1 CRPALLRSRAG
12 RPQLRRDPLGCT
24 APTDIDMSRDMTPS
38 LTAVQYRKATM
49 ADVPG
54 MAHCRLADPAAG
66 VADPRMAAYMDGHHH
81 PQQALG
87 PRVVFVA
94 LVGTTVVGYI
104 GGHLKRRYQCDGQLQ
119 YLFVA
124 PQYRRTGIASELF
137 RLLAGWFAH
146 EGGRKVG
153 VNVEPG
159 NGGARALYPRH
170 GAFA

>member
-1 CRPALLRSRAG
+1 
-12 RPQLRRDPLGCT
+12 
-24 APTDIDMSRDMTPS
+24 MTPS
-38 LTAVQYRKATM
+38 LTAVQYRKATT

-104 GGHLKRRYQCDGQLQ
+104 GGLRAPRLPRAGVPQC
-119 YLFVA
+119 LFVA
-124 PQYRRTGIASELF
+124 PPSPRTWITA
-137 RLLAGWFAH
+137 RLPRSRSCRVSP
-146 EGGRKVG
+146 E
-153 VNVEPG
+153 
-159 NGGARALYPRH
+159 GAREGWR
-170 GAFA
+170 GG